1 MTIFFSEIQS
11 ILLFLSFE
19 SILFVIQLILAQFS
33 NPLSTNSL
41 YWVFWAYVHP
51 SIGLGIQ
58 NLTLQ
63 YVYLSKIYF

>member
-19 SILFVIQLILAQFS
+19 SILFVIQLILAKFS

-41 YWVFWAYVHP
+41 YWVF
-51 SIGLGIQ
+51 
-58 NLTLQ
+58 
-63 YVYLSKIYF
+63 

>member
-41 YWVFWAYVHP
+41 YWVFWA
-51 SIGLGIQ
+51 
-58 NLTLQ
+58 
-63 YVYLSKIYF
+63 